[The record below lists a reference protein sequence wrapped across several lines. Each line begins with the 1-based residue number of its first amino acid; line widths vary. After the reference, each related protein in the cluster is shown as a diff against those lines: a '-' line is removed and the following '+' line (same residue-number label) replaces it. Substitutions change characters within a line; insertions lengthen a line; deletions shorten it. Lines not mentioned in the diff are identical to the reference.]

1 MKQVLKIIFS
11 LLLGACI
18 GCGAVMLYIVLFTDI
33 MLSGF
38 LEKAEE
44 IQASKL
50 VLSCLLSLISLILA
64 IFLQVILHE
73 GGHLLLGL
81 ATGYRFVSFRIGNLT
96 LIKEEGKFRFKRFSI
111 SGTGGQCLLSPP
123 DGPYEQMP
131 YFWYNAGGVLM
142 NLLTASGAL
151 ALWIAYPDMPLPL
164 HVFLLFFFF
173 CGFLFTLMNGIPM
186 KAAGITN
193 DAYNLILM
201 QRDVNAR
208 RYLALQL
215 AVNAEAQKGVR
226 LKDMPD
232 EWFPNDEVTD
242 YRDLLQV
249 AVRLLYI
256 SRYMDRK
263 EFETARALFSE
274 MEPHKGEI
282 IGLYAREIECELLF
296 LELIGKRRKEE
307 VERLYT
313 DGVKKHI
320 QLYKAVMSSK
330 PRLLC
335 ALALH
340 WEHQPERAKE
350 IYEEVSGKQ
359 DKYLMQGEVFSDID
373 IMETMLREAEACR
386 TDVSP
391 SDDEAKETNKR

>member
-33 MLSGF
+33 MPSGF
-38 LEKAEE
+38 LEKVEE

-73 GGHLLLGL
+73 GGHLLLGFV
-81 ATGYRFVSFRIGNLT
+81 TGYRFVSFRIGNLT

-173 CGFLFTLMNGIPM
+173 F
-186 KAAGITN
+186 
-193 DAYNLILM
+193 
-201 QRDVNAR
+201 
-208 RYLALQL
+208 
-215 AVNAEAQKGVR
+215 
-226 LKDMPD
+226 
-232 EWFPNDEVTD
+232 
-242 YRDLLQV
+242 
-249 AVRLLYI
+249 
-256 SRYMDRK
+256 
-263 EFETARALFSE
+263 
-274 MEPHKGEI
+274 
-282 IGLYAREIECELLF
+282 
-296 LELIGKRRKEE
+296 
-307 VERLYT
+307 
-313 DGVKKHI
+313 
-320 QLYKAVMSSK
+320 
-330 PRLLC
+330 
-335 ALALH
+335 
-340 WEHQPERAKE
+340 
-350 IYEEVSGKQ
+350 
-359 DKYLMQGEVFSDID
+359 
-373 IMETMLREAEACR
+373 
-386 TDVSP
+386 
-391 SDDEAKETNKR
+391 

>member
-1 MKQVLKIIFS
+1 
-11 LLLGACI
+11 
-18 GCGAVMLYIVLFTDI
+18 
-33 MLSGF
+33 
-38 LEKAEE
+38 
-44 IQASKL
+44 
-50 VLSCLLSLISLILA
+50 
-64 IFLQVILHE
+64 
-73 GGHLLLGL
+73 
-81 ATGYRFVSFRIGNLT
+81 
-96 LIKEEGKFRFKRFSI
+96 
-111 SGTGGQCLLSPP
+111 
-123 DGPYEQMP
+123 
-131 YFWYNAGGVLM
+131 
-142 NLLTASGAL
+142 
-151 ALWIAYPDMPLPL
+151 MPLPFAPKSP
-164 HVFLLFFFF
+164 VTVPCSREKQIFS
-173 CGFLFTLMNGIPM
+173 
-186 KAAGITN
+186 
-193 DAYNLILM
+193 
-201 QRDVNAR
+201 R
-208 RYLALQL
+208 
-215 AVNAEAQKGVR
+215 
-226 LKDMPD
+226 
-232 EWFPNDEVTD
+232 TD

-263 EFETARALFSE
+263 EFETAHALFSE
-274 MEPHKGEI
+274 MEPYKGKI

-359 DKYLMQGEVFSDID
+359 DKYLMQGEVFSDLD